1 MIVIYHLVFAGV
13 RGSVLCAFIAMIIK
27 ENFVFLVR
35 SCSSRF
41 ALVRCTV

>member
-1 MIVIYHLVFAGV
+1 MIVIYQLVFAGV
-13 RGSVLCAFIAMIIK
+13 RGSVLCLFIDMIIK

-35 SCSSRF
+35 PCSSLF